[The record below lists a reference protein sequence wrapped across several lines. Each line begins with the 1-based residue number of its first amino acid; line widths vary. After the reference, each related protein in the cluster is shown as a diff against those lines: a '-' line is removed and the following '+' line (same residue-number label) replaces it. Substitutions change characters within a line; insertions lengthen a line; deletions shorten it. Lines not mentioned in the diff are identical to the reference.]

1 MSEQE
6 IVAAIM
12 AIELALRDAS
22 NITAHLR
29 RDLHGALDALEI
41 ELANIRRKKPRT

>member
-1 MSEQE
+1 
-6 IVAAIM
+6 M
-12 AIELALRDAS
+12 AIELVLCDALNISALR
-22 NITAHLR
+22 R